1 MKEEKVKKNY
11 ETQWTNPITNET
23 STIEVATAIT
33 REQQQDLQIQWGID
47 AQKML
52 DNAAQKELEQ
62 MSERKTLDT
71 IKEYA
76 VENNQCI
83 ESTVSKKNATA
94 DDIYVPIKDFVIK
107 CKRPVIY
114 TNIMIVNLLHETLT
128 ETVDFQHGGCSYC
141 VGNYKFNDKAT
152 LEIYCNPLMSA
163 SETEALVYDQDD
175 PKQSLFVKYTLES

>member
-1 MKEEKVKKNY
+1 
-11 ETQWTNPITNET
+11 
-23 STIEVATAIT
+23 
-33 REQQQDLQIQWGID
+33 
-47 AQKML
+47 ML

-76 VENNQCI
+76 VENNQCT
-83 ESTVSKKNATA
+83 ESTVSKKNTTA
-94 DDIYVPIKDFVIK
+94 DDIYASIKDFVIK

-114 TNIMIVNLLHETLT
+114 TNIMVVNLLHETLT
-128 ETVDFQHGGCSYC
+128 ETVDFQHSGGSYC
-141 VGNYKFNDKAT
+141 IGNYKFNDKVT

>member
-76 VENNQCI
+76 VENNQCT

-94 DDIYVPIKDFVIK
+94 DDIYAPIKDFVIK
-107 CKRPVIY
+107 CKRPIIY

-128 ETVDFQHGGCSYC
+128 ETNEIQYGGLCYC
-141 VGNYKFNDKAT
+141 VGNYKFNDNVT
-152 LEIYCNPLMSA
+152 LEIYCNPLMPA
-163 SETEALVYDQDD
+163 ADTEALVYDLDD
-175 PKQSLFVKYTLES
+175 PKKSLFVKYQFN

>member
-1 MKEEKVKKNY
+1 MKQY
-11 ETQWTNPITNET
+11 
-23 STIEVATAIT
+23 
-33 REQQQDLQIQWGID
+33 GID
-47 AQKML
+47 ISKML

-76 VENNQCI
+76 VENNQCT

-94 DDIYVPIKDFVIK
+94 DDIYAPIKDFVIK

-128 ETVDFQHGGCSYC
+128 ETVDFQHGGGSYC
-141 VGNYKFNDKAT
+141 IGNYKFNDKVT
-152 LEIYCNPLMSA
+152 LEIFCNPLMPA
-163 SETEALVYDQDD
+163 ADTEALVYDLDD

>member
-23 STIEVATAIT
+23 STIEVTTAIT

-47 AQKML
+47 VQKML

-62 MSERKTLDT
+62 MSERRTLDT

-76 VENNQCI
+76 VENNQCT

-94 DDIYVPIKDFVIK
+94 DDIYAPIKDFVIK

-114 TNIMIVNLLHETLT
+114 TNIMVVNLLHETLT

-141 VGNYKFNDKAT
+141 VGNYKFNDKVT
-152 LEIYCNPLMSA
+152 LEIYCNPLMPA
-163 SETEALVYDQDD
+163 ADTEALVYDLDD

>member
-47 AQKML
+47 VQKML

-76 VENNQCI
+76 VENNQCT
-83 ESTVSKKNATA
+83 ESTVTKKNATA
-94 DDIYVPIKDFVIK
+94 DDIYAPIKDFVIK

-114 TNIMIVNLLHETLT
+114 TNIMIANLLHETLT

-152 LEIYCNPLMSA
+152 LEIYCNPLMPA

-175 PKQSLFVKYTLES
+175 PKKSLFVKYTLES

>member
-33 REQQQDLQIQWGID
+33 REQQQDLQKQWGID
-47 AQKML
+47 VQKML

-62 MSERKTLDT
+62 MSERQTLDT

-76 VENNQCI
+76 VENNQCT

-94 DDIYVPIKDFVIK
+94 DDIYAPIKDFIIK

-114 TNIMIVNLLHETLT
+114 TNIMVVNLLHETLT
-128 ETVDFQHGGCSYC
+128 KTVDFQHGGGSYC
-141 VGNYKFNDKAT
+141 IGNYKFNDKVT
-152 LEIYCNPLMSA
+152 LEIFCNPLMPA
-163 SETEALVYDQDD
+163 ADTEALVYDLDD